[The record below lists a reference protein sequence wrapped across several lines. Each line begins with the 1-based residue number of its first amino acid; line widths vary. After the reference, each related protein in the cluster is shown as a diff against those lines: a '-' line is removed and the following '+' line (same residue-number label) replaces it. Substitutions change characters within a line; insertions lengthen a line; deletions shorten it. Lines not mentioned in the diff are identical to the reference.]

1 MAAKD
6 YAAIAAQK
14 IHKPGDKPTWPRY
27 LIYSRN
33 KKGKTKFSSTA
44 PNVLMLDPENGT
56 DWLRKRRPDVWPVE
70 SWEDIDEAYKFL
82 KGSKE
87 ARKYEWVA
95 VDGTTR
101 MSNMSLRWVMHQ
113 EEERDLDR
121 RPGMVQKR
129 DYGRAGEM
137 FKGMLLN
144 FQTLPMGVIYT
155 AQERIIEVGESE
167 SGDEDVEGSSHMY
180 VPDLP
185 NGARG
190 SLNSIVDVIG
200 RLYVVQATV
209 RVREKSGEI
218 VEKDIPQR
226 RLFLGEH
233 VQYDTGGRSEYTL
246 PQFLKNPTVERL
258 SKLITEGKP

>member
-1 MAAKD
+1 MASKN
-6 YAAIAAQK
+6 YEAIAAKK
-14 IHKPGDKPTWPRY
+14 IRKPGDTPSHPRY
-27 LIYSRN
+27 LVYSRN
-33 KKGKTKFSSTA
+33 KKGKTKFCSTA
-44 PNVLMLDPENGT
+44 PNILILDPENGA
-56 DWLRKRRPDVWPVE
+56 DWLKKRNPDIWPVE
-70 SWEDIDEAYKFL
+70 SWDDIDEAYKFL
-82 KGSKE
+82 KGGKHNFQ
-87 ARKYEWVA
+87 WVA

-101 MSNMSLRWVMHQ
+101 MSNMALRWVMGY

-121 RPGMVQKR
+121 KPGMVQKR

-155 AQERIIEVGESE
+155 AQERIIEVGGTED
-167 SGDEDVEGSSHMY
+167 GDEEVDSSSHMY

-200 RLYVVQATV
+200 RLYVVKATKRV
-209 RVREKSGEI
+209 RVNGTIEEREY
-218 VEKDIPQR
+218 PQR

-246 PQFLKNPTVERL
+246 PDFLKDPTVDRL
-258 SKLITEGKP
+258 TKLISEGKAA

>member
-6 YAAIAAQK
+6 YAAIARAK
-14 IHKPGDKPTWPRY
+14 IRKPGDVERHPRF
-27 LIYSRN
+27 LVYSRN
-33 KKGKTKFSSTA
+33 KKGKTKFCSTA
-44 PNVLMLDPENGT
+44 SNVLILDPENGT
-56 DWLRKRRPDVWPVE
+56 DWLVNSAPNVWPVS

-82 KGSKE
+82 KTGKHDFQ
-87 ARKYEWVA
+87 WVA
-95 VDGTTR
+95 VDGATR
-101 MSNMSLRWVMHQ
+101 MSNMALRWVMHQ

-155 AQERIIEVGESE
+155 AQERIIEVGDTE
-167 SGDEDVEGSSHMY
+167 SGDEDVESSSHMY

-200 RLYVVQATV
+200 RLYVVQSTKKV
-209 RVREKSGEI
+209 RRNGEI
-218 VEKDIPQR
+218 MEVDYPQR
-226 RLFLGEH
+226 RLYLGEH

-246 PQFLKNPTVERL
+246 PPFLKDPTVERL
-258 SKLITEGKP
+258 SKLISEGKP

>member
-6 YAAIAAQK
+6 YAAIAASK
-14 IHKPGDKPTWPRY
+14 IHKPGDVQTWPRY

-33 KKGKTKFSSTA
+33 KKGKTKFCSTA
-44 PNVLMLDPENGT
+44 SNVLILDPEKGT
-56 DWLRKRRPDVWPVE
+56 EWLKKKAPDVWPIE
-70 SWEDIDEAYKFL
+70 SWNDLDEVYKFL

-87 ARKYEWVA
+87 AKRYDWVA

-101 MSNMSLRWVMHQ
+101 MSNMALRWVMHQ

-144 FQTLPMGVIYT
+144 FQSLPMGVIYT
-155 AQERIIEVGESE
+155 AQERVEEVGSSE
-167 SGDEDVEGSSHMY
+167 EGDDDAETTSHMF

-185 NGARG
+185 KGVRG
-190 SLNSIVDVIG
+190 SLNSIVDIIG
-200 RLYVVQATV
+200 RLYVVKTTV
-209 RVREKSGEI
+209 KVREKSGEI

-226 RLFLGEH
+226 RLYLGEH

-246 PQFLKNPTVERL
+246 PDFLKNPTVERL
-258 SKLITEGKP
+258 NNLITEGKA